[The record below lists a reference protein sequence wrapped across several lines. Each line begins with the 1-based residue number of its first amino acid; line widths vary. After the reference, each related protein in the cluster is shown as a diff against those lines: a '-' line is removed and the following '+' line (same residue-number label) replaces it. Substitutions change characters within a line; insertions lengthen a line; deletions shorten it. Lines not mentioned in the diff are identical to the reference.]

1 MAFGTDGAP
10 RINLFALVVYIPDP
24 LAGFLDDLRRE
35 LVPDCLPRAHLTI
48 LPPRPL
54 QGGADAAIERAQTV
68 AGGFAPFDIAA
79 GDVEMFPTTEVI
91 YIGIQNGENELREMY
106 RALNKGPLAFDEP
119 FPYHPHIT
127 LAQGLPPG
135 RAQSLYE
142 LARKRWAEAP
152 YSRRLRAERACFVQS
167 TVTCTWVDLVE
178 IRLAGVP
185 VG

>member
-1 MAFGTDGAP
+1 
-10 RINLFALVVYIPDP
+10 
-24 LAGFLDDLRRE
+24 
-35 LVPDCLPRAHLTI
+35 
-48 LPPRPL
+48 
-54 QGGADAAIERAQTV
+54 
-68 AGGFAPFDIAA
+68 
-79 GDVEMFPTTEVI
+79 
-91 YIGIQNGENELREMY
+91 Y

-185 VG
+185 VGETRWSRKRSRSPYSCANRATPAQTARSALWGLPSAADA